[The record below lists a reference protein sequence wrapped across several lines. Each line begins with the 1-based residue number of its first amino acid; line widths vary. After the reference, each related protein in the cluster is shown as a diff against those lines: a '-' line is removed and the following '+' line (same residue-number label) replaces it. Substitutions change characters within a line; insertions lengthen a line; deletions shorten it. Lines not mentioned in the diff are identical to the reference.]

1 MHQRIRQLHSGI
13 HSLSGSLAATGWKG
27 LCCVQAVMSIW
38 LIHSTQ
44 EWPSTT
50 LLCLVVWGGAIIC
63 FEDQL
68 EDLELRPTRSS
79 LTAGTILL
87 VYANIRASA
96 TLSLDSVVYAIPLIQ
111 GFGLALLARPLSKLR
126 IFSGSLVVLALLP
139 LEPILD
145 RKIIPEEA
153 LSVLTGRITQ
163 LFLLLIGEN
172 PSALGRTVQIGDS
185 AVNIGN
191 VCSGID
197 LIAQLTTIA
206 CVFAIAFPLR
216 NKLLSA
222 LYVVLTPVFAVVT
235 NAWRIVVLA
244 LVNSTEWENRKDI
257 FDFFHSGSGSF
268 VFAGIAAMMMGY
280 AYMYLINLQL
290 NSSGKS

>member
-1 MHQRIRQLHSGI
+1 MHQRIRILHSGI
-13 HSLSGSLAATGWKG
+13 RLGRESLEVTAWKA
-27 LCCVQAVMSIW
+27 LCCLQAFFSIW

-44 EWPSTT
+44 GWPSTT
-50 LLCLVVWGGAIIC
+50 LLCVVVWGGAVIC

-68 EDLELRPTRSS
+68 DDLRLQPTRAS
-79 LTAGTILL
+79 LIAGAILL
-87 VYANIRASA
+87 VYANLRGVA
-96 TLSLDSVVYAIPLIQ
+96 TLSLDAVVYALPFIQ
-111 GFGLALLARPLSKLR
+111 GLGLALLARPISKLR
-126 IFSGSLVVLALLP
+126 IFTGSFVVLALLP
-139 LEPILD
+139 LEPVLD
-145 RKIIPEEA
+145 HKLIPEEA

-163 LFLLLIGEN
+163 FFLLLIGEN
-172 PSALGRTVQIGDS
+172 PSALGRTVQLGDS

-216 NKLLSA
+216 NKIHAA
-222 LYVVLTPVFAVVT
+222 LYVLLAPAFAVVM

-244 LVNSTEWENRKDI
+244 LVNSTEWTNKDDI

-268 VFAGIAAMMMGY
+268 VFAGIAAILMGY
-280 AYMYLINLQL
+280 AYMYLVNRQL
-290 NSSGKS
+290 KASGF

>member
-1 MHQRIRQLHSGI
+1 MHQRIHLQHLGI
-13 HSLSGSLAATGWKG
+13 HLRHESLGVAAWKV
-27 LCCVQAVMSIW
+27 LCCLQACFSIW

-50 LLCLVVWGGAIIC
+50 LLCVVVWGGAVIC

-68 EDLELRPTRSS
+68 DNLTLRPTKAS
-79 LTAGTILL
+79 LITGVTLL
-87 VYANIRASA
+87 VYANLRGVA
-96 TLSLDSVVYAIPLIQ
+96 TLSLDSVAYALPVVQ
-111 GFGLALLARPLSKLR
+111 GFGLALLARPISKLR

-145 RKIIPEEA
+145 TKLIPEEA

-163 LFLLLIGEN
+163 FFLLLIGEN
-172 PSALGRTVQIGDS
+172 PSALGRTVQLGGS
-185 AVNIGN
+185 AVSIGA

-216 NKLLSA
+216 NKIHA
-222 LYVVLTPVFAVVT
+222 AMYVLLTPAFAVVM

-244 LVNSTEWENRKDI
+244 LVNSTEWGNKENI

-268 VFAGIAAMMMGY
+268 VFAGVAAILMGY
-280 AYMYLINLQL
+280 AYMYLVNRQL
-290 NSSGKS
+290 EASGS

>member
-1 MHQRIRQLHSGI
+1 MHQRNGLLHTGIWSSG
-13 HSLSGSLAATGWKG
+13 GSLGLLAWKALG
-27 LCCVQAVMSIW
+27 CLQAGFSVW
-38 LIHSTQ
+38 LVHSTQ

-50 LLCLVVWGGAIIC
+50 LLCVVVWGGAVIC

-68 EDLELRPTRSS
+68 DHLKLQPTRPS
-79 LTAGTILL
+79 LVAGVILL
-87 VYANIRASA
+87 LYANIRGVA
-96 TLSLDSVVYAIPLIQ
+96 TLSIDSVVYAIPLIQ
-111 GFGLALLARPLSKLR
+111 GFGLALLARPISRLR
-126 IFSGSLVVLALLP
+126 IFSGSLLVLALLP

-145 RKIIPEEA
+145 SKIIPEEA

-163 LFLLLIGEN
+163 VFLLLIGEN
-172 PSALGRTVQIGDS
+172 PLALGRTVQLGDS

-216 NKLLSA
+216 NKFFAL
-222 LYVVLTPVFAVVT
+222 LYVLLTTPFAVVM
-235 NAWRIVVLA
+235 NAFRIVVLA
-244 LVNSTEWENRKDI
+244 LINSTEWSNKEEI

-268 VFAGIAAMMMGY
+268 VFAAIAAILMGH
-280 AYMYLINLQL
+280 AYMHLIDRQL
-290 NSSGKS
+290 EESGRS

>member
-1 MHQRIRQLHSGI
+1 MT
-13 HSLSGSLAATGWKG
+13 AWKA
-27 LCCVQAVMSIW
+27 LCCLQAFFSIW

-44 EWPSTT
+44 GWPSTT
-50 LLCLVVWGGAIIC
+50 LLCVVVWGGAVIC

-68 EDLELRPTRSS
+68 DDLRLQPTRAS
-79 LTAGTILL
+79 LIAGAILL
-87 VYANIRASA
+87 VYANLRGVA
-96 TLSLDSVVYAIPLIQ
+96 TLSLDAVVYALPFIQ
-111 GFGLALLARPLSKLR
+111 GLGLALLARAISKLR
-126 IFSGSLVVLALLP
+126 IFTGSFVVLALLP
-139 LEPILD
+139 LEPVLD
-145 RKIIPEEA
+145 HKLIPEEA

-163 LFLLLIGEN
+163 FFLLLIGEN
-172 PSALGRTVQIGDS
+172 PSALGRTVQLGDS

-216 NKLLSA
+216 NKIHAA
-222 LYVVLTPVFAVVT
+222 LYVLLTPAFAVVM

-244 LVNSTEWENRKDI
+244 LVNSTEWTNKDDI

-268 VFAGIAAMMMGY
+268 VFAGIAAILMGY
-280 AYMYLINLQL
+280 AYMYLVNRQL
-290 NSSGKS
+290 KASGF